1 VKLIVGLGN
10 PGTEYKDTRHNIGF
24 KAVDVI
30 GNACGI
36 KISKK
41 KIFSQIGTGKIKPY
55 DVILAKPLTYV
66 NKSGEAVKGLLH
78 YFSLTPKELIV
89 VHDDIDLEKGILKI
103 KERGGDG
110 GHNGLRSIIN
120 LLQTDNFIRIRLG
133 IGRPESKED
142 VVDYVLSSFNK
153 KDQEW
158 VQPLLDRA
166 KTAVETLL
174 LKGIMNAMNEFN
186 KRRMNEEF

>member
-1 VKLIVGLGN
+1 MKLIVGLGN
-10 PGTEYKDTRHNIGF
+10 PGSGYKDTRHNIGF
-24 KAVDVI
+24 RAVDVI

-41 KIFSQIGTGKIKPY
+41 KFFSQIGTGKIKLY

-66 NKSGEAVKGLLH
+66 NNSGEAVKKLLH
-78 YFSLTPKELIV
+78 DFSLTPKELIV

-110 GHNGLRSIIN
+110 GHNGLRSMIN

-142 VVDYVLSSFNK
+142 VVDYVLSSFDK

-158 VQPLLDRA
+158 VQPLLIRA

-174 LKGIMNAMNEFN
+174 IKGIINAMNEFN

>member
-1 VKLIVGLGN
+1 MKLIVGLGN

>member
-1 VKLIVGLGN
+1 MKLIVGLGN
-10 PGTEYKDTRHNIGF
+10 PGSGYKDTRHNIGF
-24 KAVDVI
+24 RAVDVI

-41 KIFSQIGTGKIKPY
+41 KFFSQIGTGKIKLY

-66 NKSGEAVKGLLH
+66 NNSGEAVKKLLH
-78 YFSLTPKELIV
+78 DFSLTPKELIV

-110 GHNGLRSIIN
+110 GHNGLRSMIN

-142 VVDYVLSSFNK
+142 VVDYVLSSFDK

-158 VQPLLDRA
+158 VQPLLIRA

-174 LKGIMNAMNEFN
+174 IKGIINAMNEFN
-186 KRRMNEEF
+186 KRRTNEEF

>member
-10 PGTEYKDTRHNIGF
+10 PGSGYKDTRHNIGF
-24 KAVDVI
+24 RAVDVI

-41 KIFSQIGTGKIKPY
+41 KFFSQIGTGKIKLY

-66 NKSGEAVKGLLH
+66 NNSGEAVKKLLH
-78 YFSLTPKELIV
+78 DFSLTPKELIV

-110 GHNGLRSIIN
+110 GHNGLRSMIN

-142 VVDYVLSSFNK
+142 VVDYVLSSFDK

-158 VQPLLDRA
+158 VQPLLIRA

-174 LKGIMNAMNEFN
+174 IKGIINAMNEFN

>member
-1 VKLIVGLGN
+1 MKLIVGVGS
-10 PGTEYKDTRHNIGF
+10 PGSTYKDTRHNIGF

-41 KIFSQIGTGKIKPY
+41 KFFSQIGTGKIKPY

-66 NKSGEAVKGLLH
+66 NNSGEAVKGLLH

-142 VVDYVLSSFNK
+142 VVDYVLSSFDK

>member
-1 VKLIVGLGN
+1 MKLIVGLGN
-10 PGTEYKDTRHNIGF
+10 PGSGYKDTRHNIGF
-24 KAVDVI
+24 RAVDVI

-41 KIFSQIGTGKIKPY
+41 KFSSQIGTGKIKLY

-66 NKSGEAVKGLLH
+66 NNSGEAVKKLLH
-78 YFSLTPKELIV
+78 DFSLTPKELIV

-110 GHNGLRSIIN
+110 GHNGLRSMIN

-142 VVDYVLSSFNK
+142 VVDYVLSSFDK

-158 VQPLLDRA
+158 VQPLLIRA

-174 LKGIMNAMNEFN
+174 IKGIINAMNEFN

>member
-1 VKLIVGLGN
+1 MKLIVGLGN
-10 PGTEYKDTRHNIGF
+10 PGSGYKDTRHNIGF
-24 KAVDVI
+24 RAVDVI

-41 KIFSQIGTGKIKPY
+41 KFFSQIGTGKIKLY

-66 NKSGEAVKGLLH
+66 NNSGEAVKKLLH
-78 YFSLTPKELIV
+78 DFSLTPKELIV

-110 GHNGLRSIIN
+110 GHNGLRSMIN

-142 VVDYVLSSFNK
+142 VVDYVLSSFDK

-158 VQPLLDRA
+158 VQPLLIRT

-174 LKGIMNAMNEFN
+174 IKGIINAMNEFN
-186 KRRMNEEF
+186 KRRTNEEF